1 LRALQPCQ
9 EMVPLM
15 SESLE
20 RRLGVLEQ
28 LQLKLHLMVCV
39 WCARYL
45 KQIKF
50 LRQLVRQQT
59 FVAATD
65 TSSPVILPAE
75 ARQRICRS
83 LKDPESS
90 TETQDET
97 TSHKQIL

>member
-1 LRALQPCQ
+1 
-9 EMVPLM
+9 MVPLM
-15 SESLE
+15 SESLD

-50 LRQLVRQQT
+50 LRELVRQRT
-59 FVAATD
+59 FAAANDTATPVA
-65 TSSPVILPAE
+65 LPAE
-75 ARQRICRS
+75 ARRRICRS
-83 LKDPESS
+83 LSDLESS
-90 TETQDET
+90 SATQDAT

>member
-1 LRALQPCQ
+1 
-9 EMVPLM
+9 MVPLM

-20 RRLGVLEQ
+20 RRLGVLEH
-28 LQLKLHLMVCV
+28 LELKLHLMVCA

-50 LRQLVRQQT
+50 LRELVRQRT
-59 FVAATD
+59 SGAATD
-65 TSSPVILPAE
+65 AVSPGALPAE

-83 LKDPESS
+83 LKDLESG
-90 TETQDET
+90 TATRDAT